1 MSQNLQNFAEFQKNR
16 LDNLVWKILKNA
28 VKRRNACPEYA
39 TFCAY
44 SSFAELLPHASPY
57 VAREMSFAVSG
68 ALANRGLTT
77 VRLAWGACSAHLPL
91 PVNRSASTDS
101 ARVKRIS
108 DSISNPT
115 FVMSNAPPRFRL
127 VEVLNLPP
135 ERSPSFRPRSDHTEP
150 EA

>member
-1 MSQNLQNFAEFQKNR
+1 
-16 LDNLVWKILKNA
+16 
-28 VKRRNACPEYA
+28 
-39 TFCAY
+39 
-44 SSFAELLPHASPY
+44 
-57 VAREMSFAVSG
+57 MSFAVSG

-115 FVMSNAPPRFRL
+115 FAMSNAPPRFRL

-135 ERSPSFRPRSDHTEP
+135 ERIRRFYWKALELLKISRGVTIFDK
-150 EA
+150 